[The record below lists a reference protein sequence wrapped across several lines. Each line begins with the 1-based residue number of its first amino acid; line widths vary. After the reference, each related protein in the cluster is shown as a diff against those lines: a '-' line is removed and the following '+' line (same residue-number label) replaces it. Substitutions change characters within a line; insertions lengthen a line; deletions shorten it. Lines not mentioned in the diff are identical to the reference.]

1 MSKLEAA
8 IKAYSEAF
16 SNLDELMVPQLMELP
31 GFADFLMAGVTA
43 KRPCTREDAEKEFGE
58 IAWDW

>member
-1 MSKLEAA
+1 MSELEAA

-31 GFADFLMAGVTA
+31 EFAGFLMAGVKA
-43 KRPCTREDAEKEFGE
+43 SRPRTREDAEKEFGA